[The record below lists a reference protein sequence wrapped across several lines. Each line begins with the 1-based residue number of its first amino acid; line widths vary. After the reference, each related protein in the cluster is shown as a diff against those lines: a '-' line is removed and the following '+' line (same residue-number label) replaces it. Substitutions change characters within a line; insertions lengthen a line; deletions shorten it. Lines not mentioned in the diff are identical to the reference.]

1 MNIYL
6 ILYIYTYIFYN
17 IQRIVILYIQRI
29 VILFNFFGNEKLKCD
44 SYVKKFK
51 TQREIKIQEH
61 RQLKHKT

>member
-6 ILYIYTYIFYN
+6 ISYIYTYIFYN
-17 IQRIVILYIQRI
+17 IQRI